1 MALPETIIYACA
13 ISVCAVLVSVLH
25 HPYYLNACRY
35 GMRLRLAASGLIYR
49 KVLKLSLKT
58 LDSKSAG
65 DIINL
70 LSTDGTRI
78 EYGIY
83 YLPYLITGFS
93 C

>member
-1 MALPETIIYACA
+1 MQLQETIIYAIV
-13 ISVCAVLVSVLH
+13 ISLCSVVVGILH

-35 GMRLRLAASGLIYR
+35 GMRLRIACSGLIYR
-49 KVLKLSLKT
+49 KVLRLSLKT

-70 LSTDGTRI
+70 LSTDATRI

-83 YLPYLITGFS
+83 YLPYLITGKT
-93 C
+93 